1 MAFSLP
7 LPSWLL
13 TLSITDDGGGDGGSG
28 LRKIVRFSS
37 RNEKTMN
44 FAKNSLKNVRTKG
57 NEKGHRLLLLVSCWL
72 LVYLYLLY

>member
-28 LRKIVRFSS
+28 LRKIVSFSS

-44 FAKNSLKNVRTKG
+44 FAKNYYKNVRTKG